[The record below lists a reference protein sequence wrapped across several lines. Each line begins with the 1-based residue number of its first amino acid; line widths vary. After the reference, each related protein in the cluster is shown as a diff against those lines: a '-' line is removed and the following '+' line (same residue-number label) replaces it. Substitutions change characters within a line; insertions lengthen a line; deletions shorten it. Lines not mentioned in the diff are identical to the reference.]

1 MIHSPLFDLL
11 IHFLMLSLLATG
23 GAITLAPEMHR
34 YMVTEMGLLSDA
46 QFTASIAIAQAAP
59 GPNILFVTV
68 LGWQAMG
75 PLGALATTAGVL
87 IPSAGLAVMVNRISH
102 HHSDTAWMRA
112 LRQGL
117 APVVI
122 ALMLATTWILS
133 EQWWGELRV
142 LALAVA
148 SAALVATTRLPPLAM
163 ILAGALIGGL
173 GLLDSV

>member
-1 MIHSPLFDLL
+1 
-11 IHFLMLSLLATG
+11 
-23 GAITLAPEMHR
+23 
-34 YMVTEMGLLSDA
+34 
-46 QFTASIAIAQAAP
+46 
-59 GPNILFVTV
+59 
-68 LGWQAMG
+68 
-75 PLGALATTAGVL
+75 
-87 IPSAGLAVMVNRISH
+87 MVNRISH
-102 HHSDTAWMRA
+102 HHSDAAWMRA

>member
-1 MIHSPLFDLL
+1 MFLDLF

-34 YMVTEMGLLSDA
+34 YMVTETGLLTDVN
-46 QFTASIAIAQAAP
+46 FTASLAIAQSAP

-75 PLGALATTAGVL
+75 PMGALATTVG
-87 IPSAGLAVMVNRISH
+87 IMTPSAALTLVVNRVAH
-102 HHSDTAWMRA
+102 HHGDTLWMRA

-122 ALMLATTWILS
+122 ALMLATAWILS
-133 EQWWGELRV
+133 EQWWGELSV
-142 LALAVA
+142 LAVVLVSAV
-148 SAALVATTRLPPLAM
+148 LVAVTRVPPLVM
-163 ILAGALIGGL
+163 ILLGALIGGF
-173 GLLDSV
+173 GLLG

>member
-1 MIHSPLFDLL
+1 MLLDLF

-34 YMVTEMGLLSDA
+34 YMVTETGLLSDA
-46 QFTASIAIAQAAP
+46 QFTASIAIAQSAP

-75 PLGALATTAGVL
+75 PIGAVATTVGVL
-87 IPSAGLAVMVNRISH
+87 MPSALLVVMVNRISH
-102 HHSDTAWMRA
+102 QHGDTFWMRA

-122 ALMLATTWILS
+122 ALMLATAWILS
-133 EQWWGELRV
+133 EQWWGDRSV
-142 LALAVA
+142 LALVA
-148 SAALVATTRLPPLAM
+148 ASTVLVAVTRVPPLVM
-163 ILAGALIGGL
+163 ILLGALIGGF
-173 GLLDSV
+173 GLLG

>member
-1 MIHSPLFDLL
+1 MIYSPLFDLL

-75 PLGALATTAGVL
+75 PMGALATTAGVL
-87 IPSAGLAVMVNRISH
+87 IPSAGLAVMVNRVSH
-102 HHSDTAWMRA
+102 QHADAVWMR
-112 LRQGL
+112 L

-133 EQWWGELRV
+133 EQWWGEPRV
-142 LALAVA
+142 LLLAVV
-148 SAALVATTRLPPLAM
+148 SAALVAMTRLPPLAM
-163 ILAGALIGGL
+163 ILAGALIGGF

>member
-1 MIHSPLFDLL
+1 MLFDLF

-34 YMVTEMGLLSDA
+34 YMVTETGLLTDA
-46 QFTASIAIAQAAP
+46 NFTAALAIAQSAP

-75 PLGALATTAGVL
+75 PMGALATTVGVL
-87 IPSAGLAVMVNRISH
+87 MPSALFVVMVNRISH
-102 HHSDTAWMRA
+102 QHGDTFWMRA

-122 ALMLATTWILS
+122 ALMLAAAWILS
-133 EQWWGELRV
+133 EQWWGNLSV
-142 LALAVA
+142 LAMVLA
-148 SAALVATTRLPPLAM
+148 SMALVAMTRVPPIVM
-163 ILAGALIGGL
+163 IVLGALIGGF
-173 GLLDSV
+173 GLLG

>member
-1 MIHSPLFDLL
+1 MLLDLF

-34 YMVTEMGLLSDA
+34 YMVTETGLLTDSN
-46 QFTASIAIAQAAP
+46 FTAALAIAQSAP

-75 PLGALATTAGVL
+75 PMGALATTVGVL
-87 IPSAGLAVMVNRISH
+87 MPSALLVVMVSRISH
-102 HHSDTAWMRA
+102 QHGDTFWMRA

-122 ALMLATTWILS
+122 ALMLATAWILS
-133 EQWWGELRV
+133 EQWWGEFSV
-142 LALAVA
+142 LALVLV
-148 SAALVATTRLPPLAM
+148 STVLVAVTRVPPLVM
-163 ILAGALIGGL
+163 ILLGALIGGF
-173 GLLDSV
+173 GLLG